1 MSANNKAVVFDFGGV
16 VFHWQP
22 AQLLQQVVPHLA
34 PNEASA
40 LTLKET
46 IFQGLTLNSD
56 WALFDQGLIE
66 PDALA
71 QRIATRTGLARADVA
86 TVIAAIPEHL
96 AAKPDTVA
104 LIERLAAQGVA
115 LFFLSNMPAPYAR
128 YLQAKHAF
136 LQHFKAGV
144 FSADVGCSKPDPRIY
159 DLALAVTGLQAC
171 ELVFVD
177 DLAENIDVAKSLG
190 WRGVVFDTAAQCA
203 AELTPLLA

>member
-1 MSANNKAVVFDFGGV
+1 MANNTAVVFDFGGV

-34 PNEASA
+34 PNEANA
-40 LTLKET
+40 LALKAA

-71 QRIATRTGLARADVA
+71 QRIATRTGLAKADVA
-86 TVIAAIPEHL
+86 AVIAAIPAHL

-104 LIERLAAQGVA
+104 LIEQLAAQGVP

-128 YLQAKHAF
+128 YLQTKHAF

-159 DLALAVTGLQAC
+159 ELALAATGMQAGD
-171 ELVFVD
+171 LVFVD

-190 WRGVVFDTAAQCA
+190 WRGVVFDNAAQCTA
-203 AELTPLLA
+203 ALSQLLA